1 MSKKVLIVVGGI
13 VLVLAV
19 FIWQVIANIDSIMAK
34 VVEDVGSDVLKTEV
48 SVSGMAISLSE
59 GKVGIAGLTIA
70 NPDGYSNANLFEMEG
85 IEVALDIASLSQD
98 VLLIKS
104 IRIQNP
110 QIVFEGDAD
119 GGSNMQTLLDNIGSD
134 STSDSS
140 AAGSE
145 EKKMIIDL
153 LDFSGAQVKA
163 SSELKPGEIT
173 DLKLPGIKMKGIGR
187 KKGGVTPDVV
197 AEKIAKKLIEEV
209 ISAAAKAQVNK
220 VIEEKTKGFLDK
232 LKGDD

>member
-48 SVSGMAISLSE
+48 SVSGMAITLRE
-59 GKVGIAGLTIA
+59 GKVSIAGLTVA

-85 IEVALDIASLSQD
+85 VEVALDIASLSQD
-98 VLLIKS
+98 VLVIKS

-134 STSDSS
+134 SASDSS

-153 LDFSGAQVKA
+153 LVFSGGQVKA
-163 SSELKPGEIT
+163 SSELKPGETT
-173 DLKLPGIKMKGIGR
+173 DFRLPDIKMKGIGR

-197 AEKIAKKLIEEV
+197 AEKIAKELIEEV
-209 ISAAAKAQVNK
+209 ISAAAKAQVLK
-220 VIEEKTKGFLDK
+220 LIEEKTKGFLDK

>member
-19 FIWQVIANIDSIMAK
+19 FIWQVIANIDGIMAK

-48 SVSGMAISLSE
+48 SVSGMAITLRE
-59 GKVGIAGLTIA
+59 GKVSIAGLTVA
-70 NPDGYSNANLFEMEG
+70 NPDGYSNTNLFEMEG

-98 VLLIKS
+98 VLVIKS

-119 GGSNMQTLLDNIGSD
+119 GGSNMQTLLDNIGSG
-134 STSDSS
+134 SASDSS

-153 LDFSGAQVKA
+153 FDFSGAQVKA
-163 SSELKPGEIT
+163 SSELKPGEIA

-197 AEKIAKKLIEEV
+197 AEKIAKELIEEV
-209 ISAAAKAQVNK
+209 ISAVAKAQVNK

-232 LKGDD
+232 LKGDG